1 MSNIEN
7 VGFRRDAN
15 DKMQYIILRGIKK
28 DIEVE
33 GKSDVLTNNREKGE
47 FRLIIPI
54 DPGVCVL
61 RDDPPKFKV
70 KFGVVELLY
79 VL

>member
-1 MSNIEN
+1 
-7 VGFRRDAN
+7 
-15 DKMQYIILRGIKK
+15 MQYIILRGIKK

-33 GKSDVLTNNREKGE
+33 GKSDVLANTREKGE

-54 DPGVCVL
+54 DPGICVL
-61 RDDPPKFKV
+61 RDDPPKFRV
-70 KFGVVELLY
+70 KNGVAELLY